1 MCNEDC
7 FLVADIATSEYQLK
21 TRIHWLDR
29 WIVRKQLDIMP
40 TNHYVE
46 NQGKIIMQNRENG
59 QKPKFR
65 QCFDDFEVKL
75 LQIAHFSKK

>member
-1 MCNEDC
+1 
-7 FLVADIATSEYQLK
+7 
-21 TRIHWLDR
+21 
-29 WIVRKQLDIMP
+29 MP